1 MNILEISQ
9 VTAGYG
15 NPQKKVE
22 SPKIARV
29 DTDSLQV
36 LKDIS
41 FSVPEGRNVCILG
54 ANGSGKTTLLR
65 VLAGVLPYIGSVRIS
80 GKDIRRMKRREI
92 AGQLALM
99 PQFSEIYFSYSV
111 RETVMLG
118 RYLHMKSFFGTPGTA
133 DKEAVEEAMEATGL
147 KDLAEHQIGE
157 LSGGQRQRVFLA
169 RTFAQHTPVILLDEP
184 TNHLDLRYQAELMEY
199 LADWSVKKTTL
210 ADGSIRQNT
219 VVGVF
224 HDINLGM
231 RIAQD
236 VVFLKNGRIIAKGD
250 KKEIIRPA
258 LLQEVYD
265 MDVVN
270 YMKQQLAGWNEI
282 GSEMYEK

>member
-15 NPQKKVE
+15 PKNIRAE
-22 SPKIARV
+22 SHGIADV
-29 DTDSLQV
+29 DIDALQV

-54 ANGSGKTTLLR
+54 ANRSGKTTILR
-65 VLAGVLPYIGSVRIS
+65 VLAGILPYIGSVRIS

-147 KDLAEHQIGE
+147 QDLAEHQIGE

-169 RTFAQHTPVILLDEP
+169 RTFAQQTPVILLDEP

-210 ADGSIRQNT
+210 ADGSVRQNT

-250 KKEIIRPA
+250 KEEIIRPA

>member
-1 MNILEISQ
+1 MNILEVSQ

-15 NPQKKVE
+15 I
-22 SPKIARV
+22 PKSNAKIKAAADI
-29 DTDSLQV
+29 DTDALQV
-36 LKDIS
+36 LRDLS

-65 VLAGVLPYIGSVRIS
+65 VLAGLLPCTGTVRIS
-80 GKDIRRMKRREI
+80 GKDIRQMKRREI
-92 AGQLALM
+92 AGELALM

-184 TNHLDLRYQAELMEY
+184 TNHLDLRYQAELLEY
-199 LADWSVKKTTL
+199 LADWSAKKTAL
-210 ADGSIRQNT
+210 ADGSVRQNT

-236 VVFLKNGRIIAKGD
+236 VVFLKNGRIVAKGAKD
-250 KKEIIRPA
+250 DIIRPA

-265 MDVVN
+265 MDVVK

-282 GSEMYEK
+282 GSE

>member
-15 NPQKKVE
+15 PKNIRAE
-22 SPKIARV
+22 SHGIADV
-29 DTDSLQV
+29 DIDALQV

-41 FSVPEGRNVCILG
+41 FSVPEGRNVRILG
-54 ANGSGKTTLLR
+54 ANGSGKTTILR
-65 VLAGVLPYIGSVRIS
+65 VLAGILPYIGSVRIS

-147 KDLAEHQIGE
+147 QDLAEHQIGE

-169 RTFAQHTPVILLDEP
+169 RTFAQQTPVILLDEP

-210 ADGSIRQNT
+210 ADGSVRQNT

-250 KKEIIRPA
+250 KEEIIRPA

>member
-1 MNILEISQ
+1 MNILEINQ

-15 NPQKKVE
+15 QRNIRAGSRE
-22 SPKIARV
+22 AFEV
-29 DTDSLQV
+29 DTDALQV

-41 FSVPEGRNVCILG
+41 FSVPEGRNVCIMG

-65 VLAGVLPYIGSVRIS
+65 VIAGILPYKGTVRIS
-80 GKDIRRMKRREI
+80 GEDIHQMKRREI
-92 AGQLALM
+92 AAQLALM
-99 PQFSEIYFSYSV
+99 PQFSDVYFSYSV

-118 RYLHMKSFFGTPGTA
+118 RYLHMKSFFGTPGAA

-147 KDLAEHQIGE
+147 KDLSEHQIGE

-199 LADWSVKKTTL
+199 LADWSAKKTML
-210 ADGSIRQNT
+210 ADGSERQNT
-219 VVGVF
+219 LVGVF

-236 VVFLKNGRIIAKGD
+236 VVFLKNGRIVAEGAK
-250 KKEIIRPA
+250 ESVIRPA

-270 YMKQQLAGWNEI
+270 YMKRQFAGWNEI
-282 GSEMYEK
+282 GSETYE